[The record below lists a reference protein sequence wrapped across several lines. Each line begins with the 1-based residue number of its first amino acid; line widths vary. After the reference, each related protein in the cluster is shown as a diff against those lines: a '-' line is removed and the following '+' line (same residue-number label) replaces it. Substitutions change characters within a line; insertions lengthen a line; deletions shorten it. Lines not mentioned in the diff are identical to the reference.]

1 MLLPASHVGHAM
13 DMCCITAQCL
23 RKSAADRAL
32 LGPTWVTQHTCTV
45 SSGGRPDLRHDLCC
59 SVARVSHHFFTH
71 ASYTSSL
78 QAQTEQERLRSE
90 HYKEMADACLAGNW
104 AMQLQP
110 QGPRQGSP
118 VPEPSSGAVAK
129 ASSKRSRSR
138 SQKKPHDRRSS
149 KHRDGRERSRSRHRL
164 NYQDRSSSKYGD
176 RRSAAGAGISSGP
189 KTGAAQSMET
199 GQGAAGAGTGKSP
212 KTGATQS
219 METAGGAA
227 DTRCAGMWQRHTA
240 LGMGAAGTGGTLTK
254 PKAGLNQNM
263 VEGTP

>member
-176 RRSAAGAGISSGP
+176 RRERSRSRHQQRSQDRCSSKHGDR
-189 KTGAAQSMET
+189 TGRSRSRHRQKSQDRCNSKHGDSRGRSRHQMRRHVAET
-199 GQGAAGAGTGKSP
+199 HSSRYGRS
-212 KTGATQS
+212 
-219 METAGGAA
+219 
-227 DTRCAGMWQRHTA
+227 RNRRHSH
-240 LGMGAAGTGGTLTK
+240 
-254 PKAGLNQNM
+254 KA
-263 VEGTP
+263 

>member
-1 MLLPASHVGHAM
+1 MAKL
-13 DMCCITAQCL
+13 DAQAEL
-23 RKSAADRAL
+23 VD
-32 LGPTWVTQHTCTV
+32 
-45 SSGGRPDLRHDLCC
+45 GRL
-59 SVARVSHHFFTH
+59 A
-71 ASYTSSL
+71 SL

-138 SQKKPHDRRSS
+138 SQKKPHDRRSL

-164 NYQDRSSSKYGD
+164 NYQDRAAPSMETGG
-176 RRSAAGAGISSGP
+176 SAAGAGISSGP

-240 LGMGAAGTGGTLTK
+240 LGKGAAGTGGTLTK
-254 PKAGLNQNM
+254 PKAGLNKHV
-263 VEGTP
+263 VEATP